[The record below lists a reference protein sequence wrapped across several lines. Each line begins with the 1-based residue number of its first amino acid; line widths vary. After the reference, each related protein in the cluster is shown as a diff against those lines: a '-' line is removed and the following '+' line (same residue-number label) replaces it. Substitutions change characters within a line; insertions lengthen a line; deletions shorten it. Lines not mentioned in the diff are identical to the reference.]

1 MQLRHVKTLAP
12 ASPGMHKV
20 TAMCWSPNNKR
31 FAVVTVDRIVVL
43 YDENGEKR
51 DKFSTK
57 PADKGPKNYL
67 VRGMAFSPE
76 STKLAIAQSDNIVF
90 IYKLGLEWGDKKSI
104 CNKFSNQSSAVTS
117 LAWPTKE
124 PNKLCF
130 GLADGKV
137 KLGQLKNNKFATCY
151 TTDSYTVSMCRSPD
165 GHGFLSGHID
175 GSIHNFVFDE
185 HSGAPSHR
193 VICTHSSPPYALDW
207 GESIVAA
214 GNDARVTFYDPSNGM
229 EVRTFDYSN
238 DDSVKEFTVAA
249 FNPSGETVTLG
260 NFNKFFSYNFNARAE
275 EWREGEKKD
284 IPNMYSVT
292 SLAWKNDGS
301 KLTVGTLCGAVD
313 SYDACVKRMTYKGK
327 FEFTY
332 VSLSQVI
339 VKRMAGPSAGH
350 RIVLK
355 SHFNCEITK
364 INVFQDRY
372 LIAVTPETLLM
383 GDLVSCK
390 LSEVPWSGS
399 GSEKYIFE
407 NPACCMV
414 FNAGELSLI
423 EYGHNEI
430 LGSCRTEHMK
440 PSVLSV
446 RINERP
452 PVKVSAE
459 SKQDGV
465 EGENKK
471 IAYLLDIHT
480 IRVLDLASGI
490 GIATINHDAR
500 VDWLELNGRGNLL
513 LFRDKRRQLHLYDI
527 VSQNRSTLL
536 NYCNY
541 VQWVPNSD
549 VVVAQNRNNLCVWY
563 NISAPDKVTMY
574 QIKGDVEEIE
584 RSGGKTEVIVDEG
597 INTASYM
604 LDEQLI
610 AFGTAMDD
618 LDFERAMDIL
628 DGLELTTETEAMW
641 NQLAKRASEER
652 QLHAAERCFAALGDV
667 SKARYLR
674 RVNKIADGVT
684 ANTGSDGM
692 QHFKVRASLALLEAN
707 FAQAERIYVEQGQ
720 GEEAIEMYQMMHRWK
735 DAIKVAQQTGN
746 GDADQMKADYFEY
759 LKDSGQEEAAARLKE
774 EEGDYIT
781 AINLYLKGGFPAKA
795 ARVVNTKRVSG
806 GGQQL
811 LERIASEMIRAG
823 MYDKAGDFYERMDNV
838 ERAMEL
844 YIKGNAYRSAVELA
858 RRCFPAQV
866 VRLEADWG
874 DYLVSQKQVD
884 AAINHYIEAGEH
896 EKAIRAALDSRQWS
910 KAAQLVEDTLRGDV
924 CKPYYSR
931 IAAHY
936 REAQRYDLAE
946 KYYIQ
951 AGKASDAVDMYTR
964 ANKWELAHKIAT
976 RYMNENEATMLY
988 INQASDLERV
998 SKFKEAER
1006 LYLAVNEP
1014 DLAINMYKK
1023 ARKYDQ
1029 MVRLVKTYRKELLKE
1044 THLHLAQQL
1053 EMEGNL
1059 REAEKHYCEAQEW
1072 QSAVNMYR
1080 ANDNWDEAIRVAK
1093 VHGGLSAS
1101 KRVAY
1106 AWAMHLSGEQGAKL
1120 LTKLGLIEQAIDYSV
1135 ETGDFEHAF
1144 GLARNSLKSKLP
1156 EVHLKHALYLE
1167 DEERFT
1173 EAEAEFMKAGKPR
1186 EAIDMYI
1193 HQQDWVQAGRVSEQY
1208 DPSAMPDVFVA
1219 QARVAIERKDFTRG
1233 ETLFINAKKP
1243 ELALKAYKEAGR
1255 WQDALRVAKRHLPH
1269 KLSEVNDDYSRATS
1283 GGGSSG
1289 TSGGISSSPSG
1300 RSDGGRHSAG
1310 RDANS
1315 DDLLQAARNWEE
1327 SGDWNRA
1334 IDSYLSI
1341 SEHHVKNLSAL
1352 EEIWE
1357 KAVKISSHHERSRVH
1372 DVTREVAG
1380 RLNTLKRYEG
1390 AGDLF
1395 RDVEMFRESV
1405 NAYVAGA
1412 CWKKASQLVEHD
1424 APQFRQLVENAR
1436 ENHMAD
1442 TGDAH
1447 GLVRSGNVVAGL
1459 DILARKGDWDK
1470 VFDLC
1475 ESQAPER
1482 GAFYATQYASQL
1494 VQDGKN
1500 NEAIHVLGR
1509 FGGDPEDINFTLY
1522 KSIVKEFFGRTQK
1535 KLSSSASGNDTA
1547 SLIADLRKL
1556 LYGLVQ
1562 AIKGESGAGAK
1573 YNESK
1578 GSSGSNAGALKYFER
1593 ALLVAHY
1600 MGMQNEFKLSNHG
1613 AEAAKVAVSLLRFC
1627 GIIPADRAFYEA
1639 GAACKEQNMLSMAF
1653 VFFNH
1658 YLDLSEAIEE
1668 GDATMIDNSDFV
1680 GTDIPAPFDYALP
1693 KVQYLDEDKR
1703 EDVRD
1708 WVLQIS
1714 MNQQVDQSLDTNSCG
1729 KCGESFYVA
1738 CLTCPNC
1745 KTQSDACILTGY
1757 PITSNSSKVS
1767 CSVCNNVANK
1777 SAWNTAVSSKGVCR
1791 WCNASQKPVY

>member
-1 MQLRHVKTLAP
+1 MQLRHVKTLCP
-12 ASPGMHKV
+12 ATPGMHKV

-31 FAVVTVDRIVVL
+31 FAVVTVDRIVIL

-67 VRGMAFSPE
+67 VRGMAFSPD
-76 STKLAIAQSDNIVF
+76 SSKLAIGQSDNIVF
-90 IYKLGLEWGDKKSI
+90 IYKLGMDWGDKKSI
-104 CNKFSNQSSAVTS
+104 CNKFSQSSSVTS
-117 LAWPTKE
+117 LAWPIKE

-137 KLGQLKNNKFATCY
+137 KLGQLKTNKFATCY
-151 TTDSYTVSMCRSPD
+151 NAESYTVSMCTSPD
-165 GHGFLSGHID
+165 GHGFLSGHLD
-175 GSIHNFVFDE
+175 GSIHHFAFDE

-193 VICTHSSPPYALDW
+193 VICTHTSPPYALDW

-214 GNDARVTFYDPSNGM
+214 GLDTRVTFYDASNGM
-229 EVRTFDYSN
+229 EVRTFNYSN

-260 NFNKFFSYNFNARAE
+260 NFNKFFSFNYNSRSE
-275 EWREGEKKD
+275 EWKEGEKKE

-292 SLAWKNDGS
+292 SLAWKMDGS
-301 KLTVGTLCGAVD
+301 KLNVGTLCGAID
-313 SYDACVKRMTYKGK
+313 SYDACVKRMTYKGA

-350 RIVLK
+350 KIVLK

-372 LIAVTPETLLM
+372 LVAVTPETLLM

-399 GSEKYIFE
+399 GSEKYIFD
-407 NPACCMV
+407 NASCCMV
-414 FNAGELSLI
+414 FNAGELSLV

-452 PVKVSAE
+452 PVKST
-459 SKQDGV
+459 DGKV
-465 EGENKK
+465 ADGGEDGENKK

-480 IRVLDLASGI
+480 VRVLDLASGR

-527 VSQNRSTLL
+527 ISLNRSTLL

-618 LDFERAMDIL
+618 LDFERGMDIL

-674 RVNKIADGVT
+674 RINKIADGVS
-684 ANTGSDGM
+684 ARTGNDGM
-692 QHFKVRASLALLEAN
+692 QHFKVRASLAVLEGD
-707 FAQAERIYVEQGQ
+707 FAQAERIFVEQGQ
-720 GEEAIEMYQMMHRWK
+720 GEEAIEMYQVMHRWK

-746 GDADQMKADYFEY
+746 GDAEQMKADYFEY

-838 ERAMEL
+838 DRAMEL
-844 YIKGNAYRSAVELA
+844 YIKGNAFRSAVELA

-896 EKAIRAALDSRQWS
+896 EKAIRAALDSKQWT

-931 IAAHY
+931 IATHY
-936 REAQRYDLAE
+936 RETQRYDLAE

-988 INQASDLERV
+988 INQAQDLERV
-998 SKFKEAER
+998 GKLKEAER
-1006 LYLAVNEP
+1006 LYLAVSEP

-1029 MVRLVKTYRKELLKE
+1029 MVRLVKTYRQELLKE

-1059 REAEKHYCEAQEW
+1059 HDAEKHYCEAQEW

-1156 EVHLKHALYLE
+1156 EVHLKHALFLE
-1167 DEERFT
+1167 DEERFP

-1193 HQQDWVQAGRVSEQY
+1193 HQQDWVQAGRVAEQY

-1219 QARVAIERKDFTRG
+1219 QARIAIERKDFTRG

-1255 WQDALRVAKRHLPH
+1255 WQDAIRVAKRHLPH
-1269 KLSEVNDDYSRATS
+1269 KLSEVNDDYSRAKLGH
-1283 GGGSSG
+1283 GGGRGDTNSSSG
-1289 TSGGISSSPSG
+1289 RGGNSGSHQSVTDRDTS
-1300 RSDGGRHSAG
+1300 
-1310 RDANS
+1310 S

-1327 SGDWNRA
+1327 SGDWGRA

-1341 SEHHVKNLSAL
+1341 GDHHIKNLAAL

-1357 KAVKISSHHERSRVH
+1357 KAVRIASHHSQSRVLE
-1372 DVTREVAG
+1372 VTREVAG
-1380 RLNTLKRYEG
+1380 RLNKLKRYEG
-1390 AGDLF
+1390 AGDLY
-1395 RDVEMFRESV
+1395 REIEMFEESV
-1405 NAYVAGA
+1405 HAYISGA
-1412 CWKKASQLVEHD
+1412 CWKKAKTLVEHD
-1424 APQFRQLVENAR
+1424 APKYRQLVENAR

-1459 DILARKGDWDK
+1459 DILAQKGDWDK

-1475 ESQAPER
+1475 TEQAPER
-1482 GAFYATQYASQL
+1482 GAFYAAQYASQL

-1509 FGGDPEDINFTLY
+1509 FGGDPDENNFSLY
-1522 KSIVKEFFGRTQK
+1522 KGMIQEFFGRTRKQ
-1535 KLSSSASGNDTA
+1535 LSSGGAGNDTVA
-1547 SLIADLRKL
+1547 LTADMRKM

-1562 AIKGESGAGAK
+1562 AMKGGVDEGK
-1573 YNESK
+1573 
-1578 GSSGSNAGALKYFER
+1578 SSGGNSGALKYFER

-1600 MGMQNEFKLSNHG
+1600 MSMQNEFKARKHES
-1613 AEAAKVAVSLLRFC
+1613 EAAKVAISLLRFC
-1627 GIIPADRAFYEA
+1627 GVIPADRAFYEA
-1639 GAACKEQNMLSMAF
+1639 GVACKEMNWLSMGF

-1668 GDATMIDNSDFV
+1668 GDASMIDNSDFV

-1693 KVQYLDEDKR
+1693 KVQYLGEDKR
-1703 EDVRD
+1703 EEVRD
-1708 WVLQIS
+1708 WVLQVS
-1714 MNQQVDQSLDTNSCG
+1714 MNNSVEQVLDTRHCV
-1729 KCGESFYVA
+1729 KCSESVYSA
-1738 CLTCPNC
+1738 SLTCPSC
-1745 KTQSDACILTGY
+1745 RTQSDPDILTGF
-1757 PITSNSSKVS
+1757 PITDKLVTCQSCSSKSSKVS
-1767 CSVCNNVANK
+1767 WNALVAT
-1777 SAWNTAVSSKGVCR
+1777 TAECP
-1791 WCNASQKPVY
+1791 WCLAPAKPIY